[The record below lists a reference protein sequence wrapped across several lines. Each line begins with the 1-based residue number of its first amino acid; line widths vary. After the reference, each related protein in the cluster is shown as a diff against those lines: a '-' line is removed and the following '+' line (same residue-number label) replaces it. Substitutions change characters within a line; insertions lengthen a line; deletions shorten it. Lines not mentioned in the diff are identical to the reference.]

1 MFKHFFQKFKN
12 QTNTTLKMAKISA
25 KTYHSGMVKKSILI
39 KASTEKVW
47 HTVSNI
53 VGLPKWLIQ
62 VKKTVYLSKK
72 KRGVG
77 AIRNI
82 TFDDGNQIEEHIV
95 SWNEKKSF
103 SYIAVTGLPLRIYY
117 ATILIQSKTSKSTQ
131 VTWQSYLNSKKMTK
145 KQFNEFVSFMNDFYQ
160 ASLKNLKVKLEK

>member
-1 MFKHFFQKFKN
+1 MFKYFFQKFKN
-12 QTNTTLKMAKISA
+12 QTNTTLQMAS
-25 KTYHSGMVKKSILI
+25 TYHSGMVKKSVLI
-39 KASTEKVW
+39 NVSSSKVW
-47 HTVSNI
+47 RIVSNI
-53 VGLPKWLIQ
+53 AGLPDWLIQ
-62 VKKTVYLSKK
+62 VKKTVYLSKT

-95 SWNEKKSF
+95 AWNNKKSF
-103 SYIAVTGLPLRIYY
+103 SYVAVTGLPLRIYY
-117 ATILIQSKTSKSTQ
+117 ATISIQSKTATSTQ

>member
-1 MFKHFFQKFKN
+1 MCSNLFQKFKSK
-12 QTNTTLKMAKISA
+12 TSTTLQMA
-25 KTYHSGMVKKSILI
+25 KTYHTGMVKKSVLI
-39 KASTEKVW
+39 NASHDKVW
-47 HTVSNI
+47 KKVSNI
-53 VGLPKWLIQ
+53 VGLPQWLID

-95 SWNEKKSF
+95 SWDEKKSF
-103 SYIAVTGLPLRIYY
+103 SYIAVTGLPLRIYC
-117 ATILIQSKTSKSTQ
+117 ATISLQSKTSKSTRI
-131 VTWQSYLNSKKMTK
+131 TWQSYLNSKKMTK
-145 KQFNEFVSFMNDFYQ
+145 KQFQDFVSFMNNFYK

>member
-1 MFKHFFQKFKN
+1 
-12 QTNTTLKMAKISA
+12 MAK
-25 KTYHSGMVKKSILI
+25 THHSGMVKKSILI
-39 KASTEKVW
+39 KSSHDKVW
-47 HTVSNI
+47 RTVSNI
-53 VGLPKWLIQ
+53 VGLPEWLIQ

-77 AIRNI
+77 TIRNI

-103 SYIAVTGLPLRIYY
+103 SYIAVTGLPLRLYY
-117 ATILIQSKTSKSTQ
+117 ATISIQSKTNKSTL

-145 KQFNEFVSFMNDFYQ
+145 KQFNEFVSFMNDFYK
-160 ASLKNLKVKLEK
+160 ASLKNLKSKLEK

>member
-1 MFKHFFQKFKN
+1 
-12 QTNTTLKMAKISA
+12 MAKPSSNKA
-25 KTYHSGMVKKSILI
+25 HHTGVVKNSII
-39 KASTEKVW
+39 IHASKDKVW
-47 HTVSNI
+47 YFVSNI
-53 VGLPKWLIQ
+53 IGLPKWLID

-95 SWNEKKSF
+95 SWDEKKSF
-103 SYIAVTGLPLRIYY
+103 SYIATTGLPLRLYY
-117 ATILIQSKTSKSTQ
+117 ATISILPKIAKSTK

-160 ASLKNLKVKLEK
+160 ASLKNLKAKLE

>member
-1 MFKHFFQKFKN
+1 M
-12 QTNTTLKMAKISA
+12 A
-25 KTYHSGMVKKSILI
+25 KTYHSGTVKKSVLI
-39 KASTEKVW
+39 KASSDKVW
-47 HTVSNI
+47 RTVSNI
-53 VGLPKWLIQ
+53 AGLPEWLIQ
-62 VKKTVYLSKK
+62 VKKTVYLSKT

-77 AIRNI
+77 AVRNI

-95 SWNEKKSF
+95 SWNNKKSF

-117 ATILIQSKTSKSTQ
+117 ATISIQSQSTKSTK